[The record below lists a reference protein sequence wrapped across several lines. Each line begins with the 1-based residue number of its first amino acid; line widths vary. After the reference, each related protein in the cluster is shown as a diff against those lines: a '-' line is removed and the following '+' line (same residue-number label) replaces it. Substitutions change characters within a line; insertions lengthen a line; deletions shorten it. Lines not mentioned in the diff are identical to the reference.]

1 MRQNKDRVLISSGYK
16 VSGFKT
22 YSLMRRTSAI
32 AALLLVI
39 SLAFIGPAYADTVN
53 AIAQNDKI
61 RVALFT
67 DQGAR
72 PRTLLKDYL
81 SRLDSIEF
89 SLIDALDIDDGCL
102 DKVDVLIM
110 PGGSGRK
117 EAASLGNDGQDTVR
131 NFVRDGGAYIGVC
144 AGFYLLTSAR
154 DEFLGLLPLEL
165 EDPKH
170 WHRGKAMLDV
180 QLTPKGQE
188 IFGLAQSD
196 IEVLY
201 HNGPV
206 VVPINPTDAQDIEIL
221 GVFKQELVGKGGKPG
236 LMIGAP
242 AMLLGHYG
250 KGIVIGIS
258 PHPEAS
264 DELVSIYSNAINWAF
279 KNRSN

>member
-16 VSGFKT
+16 VSDFKT

-53 AIAQNDKI
+53 AIVQNDKI

-154 DEFLGLLPLEL
+154 DEL
-165 EDPKH
+165 
-170 WHRGKAMLDV
+170 LDV

-188 IFGLAQSD
+188 VFGLTQSD